1 MPVAKG
7 LKDRGWNVRTVRD
20 EDMLGDT
27 DKEQL
32 NYAVENNWVLVTF
45 DDDFLSLVEREGL
58 EHTGIIYVN
67 QAGRDIGEVIRLLD
81 KYLDQVGKIESI
93 HYV

>member
-1 MPVAKG
+1 
-7 LKDRGWNVRTVRD
+7 
-20 EDMLGDT
+20 
-27 DKEQL
+27 
-32 NYAVENNWVLVTF
+32 LVTF